1 MNAKYLKISIGMAVI
16 LLLAS
21 ACGIIPTRGSGNLV
35 SETREVSG
43 FDTVVFSGAGDVE
56 IIQDGTESITIETDD
71 DVMQYVET
79 VVRDGTLYVGLD
91 FDGIASIIP
100 TEVNVTLHVV
110 TLTGITASGA
120 WSVHAESLETDSL
133 EALISG
139 TGSIRIDLLTATDLV
154 ADISGAGEFEIA
166 GQVTSQ
172 QVGISGTGKYH
183 AGDLQSEVVVIDIS
197 GAGEATLWVTESL
210 DVTVSG
216 TGQVDYYGR
225 PQVSFDESGSGDI
238 NGLGNK

>member
-1 MNAKYLKISIGMAVI
+1 MNAKYLKVSIGMVII

-35 SETREVSG
+35 SETRDVSG
-43 FDTVVFSGAGDVE
+43 FETVVFSGAGDVE

-71 DVMQYVET
+71 DVMPYVET
-79 VVRDGTLYVGLD
+79 EVRGGTLYVGLD
-91 FDGIASIIP
+91 FDGIASILP
-100 TEVNVTLHVV
+100 TEMNVTLHVAS
-110 TLTGITASGA
+110 LNGITASGA
-120 WSVHAESLETDSL
+120 WSVHAESIETDSL

-139 TGSIRIDLLTATDLV
+139 TGSIRIDSLIATDLA

-172 QVGISGTGKYH
+172 HVGISGTGKYL
-183 AGDLQSEVVVIDIS
+183 AGDLQSETVKIDIS
-197 GAGEATLWVTESL
+197 GAGEATLWVTEML

-238 NGLGNK
+238 NGLGDK